1 MEITEDWVRGLTGW
15 KPFKDGKAIAGQ
27 GLVAGFT
34 QSGEVFQGT
43 LREGRLNLRPV
54 VKVVGPADVRV
65 QCGCPDHRATGGV
78 CAHAVAVLL
87 TALKPPPASRERA
100 AEPVAATPPA
110 TPRTGRSSDRPV
122 ATPPPQAWDLRLSPR
137 FEADWSAGKIAV
149 RLLPSGTTCGDS
161 DHRLTDWLVSR
172 KLLSGSPQPLA
183 LRLAGPDAAAFLELA
198 AGHPRIEIEGR
209 PGSFRIES
217 DPGPPLRLGDSRL
230 EGSHV
235 LLELAPDE
243 SRRSLVRWGESPAWV
258 GPDRIQRLPG
268 RSARPEWL
276 GHAMELASNGR
287 LKLLLGVFLADFDA
301 WLDLFE
307 PPQPGWLGSLRLAG
321 AQPDFELEL
330 EGTLESL
337 DATLKVRYPGQAARP
352 LPPPGEPIPGLP
364 SLAPDGHLLARDPAA
379 EDRARRHLKALG
391 FQPSSVSAIGS
402 TVSQTS
408 TSHARFRLQGR
419 DAILS
424 FIADDLPPLR
434 QRWTVREGDRFAA
447 VAGRIHVV
455 RPDIQ
460 RSGDG
465 DTSLTFELSFQT
477 TGGKRIPSAEIRRLL
492 RSGKRRVKLASGA
505 ELVVSRT
512 CEEWVMPLV
521 EELGIGRPD
530 EPFQLAGAS
539 SILFQNLREKIR
551 ESLSDNHQEGSAE
564 GLGNVSIDGLRAE
577 LRPYQELGASWLV
590 DRLGSL
596 GGALLADEMGLGKT
610 LQSIAV
616 INHLKRKESSV
627 KGLFLVV
634 APTTL
639 LGNWMA
645 ELARFAP
652 GLNCLLFH
660 GAARDRLRERI
671 AEVDV
676 IVTSY
681 GTLVRDLA
689 FHLQREYRLILADEA
704 SLLRNP
710 DTEISKSLCKLQA
723 GARLA
728 LTGTPVENRMQ
739 DLWSIFRF
747 VAPGYLGNRADFKE
761 RYEAPAA
768 VGAAV
773 PSGLLERLRLRISPF
788 VLRRTKDQVAKDL
801 PDKIEI
807 DEWLN
812 LADDQAALY
821 ASLARAGLAEIERI
835 RDQQG
840 EGAGQ
845 MHLLTLL
852 LRLRQVCVD
861 PGLLNLDQESVLNA
875 VKIERL
881 IELLLERFEN
891 GGKTLVFSQFAT
903 NLRRIEKKVETGF
916 GRVFC
921 IDGTTRNRQNL
932 VDAFQAEPGPA
943 VFLISLK
950 AGGYGLNLTAADAV
964 VHLDPWWNPAVE
976 AQATDRAH
984 RIGQTRPV
992 TVYRLLTRGTVEERV
1007 RRMQERK
1014 RAVIDA
1020 ATGDSDSIP
1029 RNWTG
1034 KDLEEL
1040 LR

>member
-15 KPFKDGKAIAGQ
+15 KPFKEGKAMADQ
-27 GLVAGFT
+27 GLVAGFK

-54 VKVVGPADVRV
+54 VKVVGPTDVRV

-78 CAHAVAVLL
+78 CAHAVAILL
-87 TALKPPPASRERA
+87 SALKSPREPAPTADRQLPVRQASAVTSR
-100 AEPVAATPPA
+100 
-110 TPRTGRSSDRPV
+110 
-122 ATPPPQAWDLRLSPR
+122 AWDIRFSPR
-137 FEADWSAGKIAV
+137 FEAEWAAGNIGV
-149 RLLPSGTTCGDS
+149 RLLPSKDTPCDS
-161 DHRLTDWLVSR
+161 DHRLSGWLAS
-172 KLLSGSPQPLA
+172 KNLLAAPAQSLA
-183 LRLAGPDAAAFLELA
+183 LRLAGSDSGEFLDLA
-198 AGHPRIEIEGR
+198 AGHPRMEVDGR
-209 PGSFRIES
+209 PGSFQIDP
-217 DPGPPLRLGDSRL
+217 DPGPPLRLADSRL
-230 EGSHV
+230 EGAHV
-235 LLELAPDE
+235 VLDLDPGET
-243 SRRSLVRWGESPAWV
+243 RRSLVRWADSLAWV
-258 GPDRIQRLPG
+258 DLHRVQRLPG
-268 RSARPEWL
+268 RASRPEWL
-276 GHAMELASNGR
+276 GQALALVANGR
-287 LKLLLGVFLADFDA
+287 LKLSLSEFLADFDA

-330 EGTLESL
+330 EGSLESL
-337 DATLKVRYPGQAARP
+337 DAVLKVRYLGLTARP
-352 LPPPGEPIPGLP
+352 LPEPGEAFPGLP
-364 SLAPDGHLLARDPAA
+364 CLAPDGHLLARIFSA
-379 EDRARRHLKALG
+379 EDQARRQLLTLG
-391 FQPSSVSAIGS
+391 FEPRSGTRVSAHS
-402 TVSQTS
+402 DALSKHS
-408 TSHARFRLQGR
+408 RLQLRGR
-419 DAILS
+419 DAILW
-424 FIADDLPPLR
+424 FIADELPRLR
-434 QRWTVREGDRFAA
+434 QSWTVREGERFAA
-447 VAGRIHVV
+447 VASRVHVI

-460 RSGDG
+460 ESAHREG
-465 DTSLTFELSFQT
+465 SLTFELSFQT
-477 TGGKRIPSAEIRRLL
+477 TGGKRIPSSEVRRLL
-492 RSGKRRVKLASGA
+492 RGGKRGAKLASGA
-505 ELVVSRT
+505 ELVVSRS
-512 CEEWVMPLV
+512 CEELVNPLI

-530 EPFQLAGAS
+530 EPFQLSGAS
-539 SILFQNLREKIR
+539 SILFRALRENLQKALVK
-551 ESLSDNHQEGSAE
+551 SHQSEASTKDPRRYSNV
-564 GLGNVSIDGLRAE
+564 GLNAE
-577 LRPYQELGASWLV
+577 LRTYQSSGVDWLV
-590 DRLGSL
+590 DRLGQL

-610 LQSIAV
+610 LQTIAA
-616 INHLKRKESSV
+616 INHFKQDSKTDS
-627 KGLFLVV
+627 GNFLVV

-652 GLNCLLFH
+652 DLKCLLLH
-660 GAARDRLRERI
+660 GVGRDRLRSRVDQ
-671 AEVDV
+671 VDV

-689 FHLQREYRLILADEA
+689 FHLQREYRLVAADEA

-710 DTEISKSLCKLQA
+710 DAEISKSLCKLRA

-768 VGAAV
+768 SGDSV
-773 PSGLLERLRLRISPF
+773 PAGLLERLRLRVSPF

-807 DEWLN
+807 DEWLD
-812 LADDQAALY
+812 LADDQASLY

-835 RDQQG
+835 RDKQG

-861 PGLLNLDQESVLNA
+861 PGLLELDEEKIPSA

-881 IELLLERFEN
+881 LELLLERSDS
-891 GGKTLVFSQFAT
+891 GCKTLVFSQFAR
-903 NLRRIEKKVETGF
+903 NLRRIEKRIGNGF
-916 GRVFC
+916 GRIFC
-921 IDGTTRNRQNL
+921 IDGTTRNRQQL
-932 VDAFQAEPGPA
+932 VDSFQSESGPA

-1020 ATGDSDSIP
+1020 ATGDSEGVP

-1034 KDLEEL
+1034 KELEDL

>member
-15 KPFKDGKAIAGQ
+15 KPFKEGKAMADQ
-27 GLVAGFT
+27 GLVAGFK

-54 VKVVGPADVRV
+54 VKVVGPTDVRV

-78 CAHAVAVLL
+78 CAHAVAILL
-87 TALKPPPASRERA
+87 SALKGPRELLPSQDRQLPVQQASTA
-100 AEPVAATPPA
+100 
-110 TPRTGRSSDRPV
+110 SSR
-122 ATPPPQAWDLRLSPR
+122 AWDIRFSPR
-137 FEADWSAGKIAV
+137 LEAEWAAGNIVV
-149 RLLPSGTTCGDS
+149 RLLPSKDTPGDS
-161 DHRLTDWLVSR
+161 DQRLNGWLASR
-172 KLLSGSPQPLA
+172 NLLPGTAQPLA
-183 LRLAGPDAAAFLELA
+183 LRLAGSDAGKFLDLA
-198 AGHPRIEIEGR
+198 AGHPRMEIDGR
-209 PGSFRIES
+209 PGPFQIDP
-217 DPGPPLRLGDSRL
+217 DPGPPLRLADSRL
-230 EGSHV
+230 EGAHV
-235 LLELAPDE
+235 VLDLDSCET
-243 SRRSLVRWGESPAWV
+243 RRSLVRWTDSLAWV
-258 GPDRIQRLPG
+258 GPHRVQRLPG
-268 RSARPEWL
+268 RASLPEWHNQAL
-276 GHAMELASNGR
+276 LLAENGR
-287 LKLLLGVFLADFDA
+287 LKLPLAAFLADFDA

-330 EGTLESL
+330 EGSLESL
-337 DATLKVRYPGQAARP
+337 DAVLKVRYPGLSARP
-352 LPPPGEPIPGLP
+352 LPEPGESIPGLP
-364 SLAPDGHLLARDPAA
+364 CLAPEGHLLARNVSA
-379 EDRARRHLKALG
+379 EDQARRQLLTFG
-391 FQPSSVSAIGS
+391 FEPRPGARISADAGGPSNHS
-402 TVSQTS
+402 
-408 TSHARFRLQGR
+408 RFQLRGH

-424 FIADDLPPLR
+424 FIADELPRLR
-434 QRWTVREGDRFAA
+434 QSWVVREGERFAT
-447 VAGRIHVV
+447 VASRVHVI

-460 RSGDG
+460 ESVNRGG
-465 DTSLTFELSFQT
+465 SLTFELSFQT
-477 TGGKRIPSAEIRRLL
+477 TGGKRIPSAEVRRLL
-492 RSGKRRVKLASGA
+492 RGGKRGVKLASGA
-505 ELVVSRT
+505 ELVVSRS
-512 CEEWVMPLV
+512 CEELVNPLI

-530 EPFQLAGAS
+530 EPFQLSGAS
-539 SILFQNLREKIR
+539 SILLRCLREKLQNPLIPSDQKEIER
-551 ESLSDNHQEGSAE
+551 EESNRHSNV
-564 GLGNVSIDGLRAE
+564 GLNADLRA
-577 LRPYQELGASWLV
+577 YQSSGVDWLI
-590 DRLGSL
+590 DRLGQL

-610 LQSIAV
+610 LQTIAA
-616 INHLKRKESSV
+616 INHFKQHPASES
-627 KGLFLVV
+627 GGFLVI

-652 GLNCLLFH
+652 DLKCLLLH
-660 GAARDRLRERI
+660 GAGRDRLRSRVDQ
-671 AEVDV
+671 VDV

-689 FHLQREYRLILADEA
+689 FHLQREYRLIAADEA

-710 DTEISKSLCKLQA
+710 DAEISKSLCKLRA

-747 VAPGYLGNRADFKE
+747 VAPGYLGSKADFKE
-761 RYEAPAA
+761 RYETPAA
-768 VGAAV
+768 SGDAV
-773 PSGLLERLRLRISPF
+773 PAGLLERLRLRVSPF

-807 DEWLN
+807 DEWLD
-812 LADDQAALY
+812 LADDQATLY

-835 RDQQG
+835 RDKQG

-861 PGLLNLDQESVLNA
+861 PGLLELDEEKIPSS

-881 IELLLERFEN
+881 LERLSERYEI
-891 GGKTLVFSQFAT
+891 GGKTLVFSQFAR
-903 NLRRIEKKVETGF
+903 NLRRIEKRISDGF
-916 GRVFC
+916 GRIFC
-921 IDGTTRNRQNL
+921 IDGTTRNRQQL
-932 VDAFQAEPGPA
+932 VDSFQAESGPA

-1020 ATGDSDSIP
+1020 ATGDSESLP

-1034 KDLEEL
+1034 KELDEL
-1040 LR
+1040 LK

>member
-15 KPFKDGKAIAGQ
+15 KPFKEGKAMADQ
-27 GLVAGFT
+27 GLVAGFK

-54 VKVVGPADVRV
+54 IKVVGPTDVRV

-78 CAHAVAVLL
+78 CAHAVAILL
-87 TALKPPPASRERA
+87 SALKSSRE
-100 AEPVAATPPA
+100 PA
-110 TPRTGRSSDRPV
+110 PIANRQFPARQASTVTSR
-122 ATPPPQAWDLRLSPR
+122 AWDIRFSPR
-137 FEADWSAGKIAV
+137 FEAEWTAGNIAV
-149 RLLPSGTTCGDS
+149 RLLPSKDNPCDS
-161 DHRLTDWLVSR
+161 DHRLSSWLAS
-172 KLLSGSPQPLA
+172 KNLLAGPAQPLA
-183 LRLAGPDAAAFLELA
+183 LHLAGSDAGEFLDLA
-198 AGHPRIEIEGR
+198 AGHPRMELDGR
-209 PGSFRIES
+209 PGAFQIDP
-217 DPGPPLRLGDSRL
+217 DPGPPLRLADSRL
-230 EGSHV
+230 EGAQVV
-235 LLELAPDE
+235 LDLDPGEK
-243 SRRSLVRWGESPAWV
+243 RRTLVRWADSLAWV
-258 GPDRIQRLPG
+258 SPHRVQRLPG
-268 RSARPEWL
+268 RTSRPEWPDQAL
-276 GHAMELASNGR
+276 LLAVNGR
-287 LKLLLGVFLADFDA
+287 LKLSLFEFLADLDA

-307 PPQPGWLGSLRLAG
+307 PPQPGWLGRLRLTS

-330 EGTLESL
+330 EGSLESL
-337 DATLKVRYPGQAARP
+337 DAVLKVRYPGLSARP
-352 LPPPGEPIPGLP
+352 LPEPGEILPGLP
-364 SLAPDGHLLARDPAA
+364 CLAPDGHLLARNVSA
-379 EDRARRHLKALG
+379 EDQARQELCTLG
-391 FQPSSVSAIGS
+391 FEPRSGARVSAQS
-402 TVSQTS
+402 DSRS
-408 TSHARFRLQGR
+408 NHSRFQLRGH

-424 FIADDLPPLR
+424 FIADELPRLR
-434 QRWTVREGDRFAA
+434 QSWTVREGERFAA
-447 VAGRIHVV
+447 VASRVHVI

-460 RSGDG
+460 ESAHHGG
-465 DTSLTFELSFQT
+465 SLTFELSFQT
-477 TGGKRIPSAEIRRLL
+477 TGGKRIPSAEVRRLL
-492 RSGKRRVKLASGA
+492 RGGKRGVKLASGA
-505 ELVVSRT
+505 ELVVSRS
-512 CEEWVMPLV
+512 CEELVNPLI

-530 EPFQLAGAS
+530 EPFHLSGAS
-539 SILFQNLREKIR
+539 SLLFRELRDKLQSRLINRDSSQGGNGET
-551 ESLSDNHQEGSAE
+551 HQYSNV
-564 GLGNVSIDGLRAE
+564 GLNAE
-577 LRPYQELGASWLV
+577 LRAYQASGVDWLV
-590 DRLGSL
+590 DRLGQL

-610 LQSIAV
+610 IQTIAT
-616 INHLKRKESSV
+616 INHFKQNSATDSGV
-627 KGLFLVV
+627 FLVI

-652 GLNCLLFH
+652 GLRCLLLH
-660 GAARDRLRERI
+660 GAGRDRLRSQVDQ
-671 AEVDV
+671 VDV

-689 FHLQREYRLILADEA
+689 FHLQREYRLIAADEA

-710 DTEISKSLCKLQA
+710 DAEISKSLCKLRA

-768 VGAAV
+768 SGDVV
-773 PSGLLERLRLRISPF
+773 PAGLLERLRLRVSPF

-807 DEWLN
+807 DEWLD
-812 LADDQAALY
+812 LADDQASLY

-835 RDQQG
+835 REKQG

-861 PGLLNLDQESVLNA
+861 PGLLDLDEEKVPGA
-875 VKIERL
+875 AKIERL
-881 IELLLERFEN
+881 LELLSERSEI
-891 GGKTLVFSQFAT
+891 GGKTLVFSQFAR
-903 NLRRIEKKVETGF
+903 NLRRIENKISSGF
-916 GRVFC
+916 GRIFC
-921 IDGTTRNRQNL
+921 IDGTTRNRQQL
-932 VDAFQAEPGPA
+932 VDSFQSESGPA

-1020 ATGDSDSIP
+1020 ATGDSESVP

-1034 KDLEEL
+1034 KELEEL
-1040 LR
+1040 LK

>member
-15 KPFKDGKAIAGQ
+15 KPFKEGKSMADQ
-27 GLVAGFT
+27 GLVAGFK

-54 VKVVGPADVRV
+54 VKVVGPTDVRV

-78 CAHAVAVLL
+78 CAHAVAILL
-87 TALKPPPASRERA
+87 TALNSPREPAPSQDRQIPLGQASAASSR
-100 AEPVAATPPA
+100 
-110 TPRTGRSSDRPV
+110 
-122 ATPPPQAWDLRLSPR
+122 AWDIRFSPR
-137 FEADWSAGKIAV
+137 FEAEWVAGNIAV
-149 RLLPSGTTCGDS
+149 RLLPSKDVPGDA
-161 DHRLTDWLVSR
+161 DH
-172 KLLSGSPQPLA
+172 LLSGWLASRNLLAGPTKPLA
-183 LRLAGPDAAAFLELA
+183 LRLAGSEAGEFLNLA
-198 AGHPRIEIEGR
+198 AGHPRMEIDGR
-209 PGSFRIES
+209 PGAFQIDP
-217 DPGPPLRLGDSRL
+217 DPGPPLRLADSRL
-230 EGSHV
+230 EGTQVV
-235 LLELAPDE
+235 LDLDPGEI
-243 SRRSLVRWGESPAWV
+243 RRSLVRWDDSLAWV
-258 GPDRIQRLPG
+258 GPHRLQRLPG
-268 RSARPEWL
+268 RASRPEWL
-276 GHAMELASNGR
+276 DQALGLASNGR
-287 LKLLLGVFLADFDA
+287 LKLSLADFLANFDA

-307 PPQPGWLGSLRLAG
+307 PPQPGWLGRLRLAG

-330 EGTLESL
+330 EGSLESL
-337 DATLKVRYPGQAARP
+337 DAVLKVRYPGLSARP
-352 LPPPGEPIPGLP
+352 LPEPGETISGLP
-364 SLAPDGHLLARDPAA
+364 CLAPDGHLLARNIHA
-379 EDRARRHLKALG
+379 EDQARRQLLALG
-391 FQPSSVSAIGS
+391 FEARSGARVSAHPD
-402 TVSQTS
+402 SQS
-408 TSHARFRLQGR
+408 NQSRFQLRGH

-424 FIADDLPPLR
+424 FIADELPRLR
-434 QRWTVREGDRFAA
+434 QSWTVREGERFAT
-447 VAGRIHVV
+447 VASRVHVI

-460 RSGDG
+460 ESAHHGG
-465 DTSLTFELSFQT
+465 SLTFELSFQT
-477 TGGKRIPSAEIRRLL
+477 TGGRRIPSAEIRRLL
-492 RSGKRRVKLASGA
+492 RGGKRGVKLASGA
-505 ELVVSRT
+505 ELVVSRS
-512 CEEWVMPLV
+512 CEELVNPLI

-530 EPFQLAGAS
+530 EPFQLSGAA
-539 SILFQNLREKIR
+539 SILFRSLRVKLQNTLEKNQQGL
-551 ESLSDNHQEGSAE
+551 ESKEDSYRYSNV
-564 GLGNVSIDGLRAE
+564 GLNADLRA
-577 LRPYQELGASWLV
+577 YQSSGADWLV
-590 DRLGSL
+590 DRLGQL

-610 LQSIAV
+610 LQTIAA
-616 INHLKRKESSV
+616 INHFKQESSP
-627 KGLFLVV
+627 GAGAFLVI

-652 GLNCLLFH
+652 GLKCLLFY
-660 GAARDRLRERI
+660 GAGRDRLRGQVDQ
-671 AEVDV
+671 VDV

-689 FHLQREYRLILADEA
+689 FHLQREYRLVAADEA

-710 DTEISKSLCKLQA
+710 DAEISKSLCKLRA

-747 VAPGYLGNRADFKE
+747 LAPGYLGNRADFKE
-761 RYEAPAA
+761 RYETPAA
-768 VGAAV
+768 SGDAV
-773 PSGLLERLRLRISPF
+773 PAGLLERLRLRVSPF

-801 PDKIEI
+801 PDKVEI
-807 DEWLN
+807 DEWLD
-812 LADDQAALY
+812 LADDQASLY

-861 PGLLNLDQESVLNA
+861 PGLLELDEDKIPSA

-881 IELLLERFEN
+881 LEVLLERFET
-891 GGKTLVFSQFAT
+891 GGKTLVFSQFAR
-903 NLRRIEKKVETGF
+903 NLRRIEQRITAGF

-921 IDGTTRNRQNL
+921 IDGTTRNRQQL
-932 VDAFQAEPGPA
+932 VDSFQAESGPA

-984 RIGQTRPV
+984 RIGQSRPV
-992 TVYRLLTRGTVEERV
+992 TVYRFLTRGTVEERV

-1020 ATGDSDSIP
+1020 ATGDSESVP

-1034 KDLEEL
+1034 KELEEL